1 MFRKVMGDPPIGQIA
16 FAFTTLGF
24 LNALLL
30 WPVCVGLYLAGY
42 ESMPPDR
49 MPWIILLIAS
59 ILLLGKC
66 TTVNNIKSLLNAF

>member
-1 MFRKVMGDPPIGQIA
+1 MGDPPIGQIA
-16 FAFTTLGF
+16 FTFTTLGF

-59 ILLLGKC
+59 ILLLGKL
-66 TTVNNIKSLLNAF
+66 TLR